1 MNSTKQSAPD
11 IGAHPADHVVEA
23 PVGICGKPVG
33 QSVGI
38 VIVPL
43 QKQEENHHVSN

>member
-1 MNSTKQSAPD
+1 MTSTNESAPSN
-11 IGAHPADHVVEA
+11 GAHPTDHVVEA

-38 VIVPL
+38 VTVPS
-43 QKQEENHHVSN
+43 QKQEESHVPN

>member
-11 IGAHPADHVVEA
+11 IGARTADHVVEA

-38 VIVPL
+38 VIVSTH
-43 QKQEENHHVSN
+43 QNQEESHVSN